1 MKAIFLYT
9 ELADYTYQC
18 FRRHL
23 ELHPDDE
30 IHVIHY
36 PINAEAPFT
45 FEPAPNLHLY
55 LKNSFETAD
64 IWELFKSVNPDV
76 VLCSGWNDG
85 FYNKFVKNASK
96 SVPVFLCFDN
106 VFRYTLK
113 QIVSLPMARVMFKG
127 VYSGVWVPGSKQA
140 DFARLMGFKRNQIFT
155 GFYST
160 DNHYFS
166 KLYNENVIAKSKS
179 FPKRFLCV
187 ARYIP
192 QKGLPLLWKAFSELK
207 KETGTE
213 WELWCAG
220 TGEGFEERIEHEGI
234 RHLGFVQPKD
244 FSSVVSQCGVFVL
257 PSLFEPWGV
266 VVNEFAAA
274 GFPLLLSDKVGSGS
288 LYLKTGENGWLFQ
301 SGNVKEL
308 KQKMQEIIETA
319 EQKLIEMG
327 NESSK
332 MGAVNS
338 ADNWSATLV
347 TLSQIKN

>member
-1 MKAIFLYT
+1 MKAIILYT
-9 ELADYTYQC
+9 ELADYAYQC

-23 ELHPDDE
+23 ELNPNDE
-30 IHVIHY
+30 LHVIHY
-36 PINAEAPFT
+36 PVNPEAPFS
-45 FEPAPNLHLY
+45 FKPRQNLHLY
-55 LKNSFETAD
+55 LKPHFETAD
-64 IWELFKSVNPDV
+64 IWDLFELVKPDV
-76 VLCSGWNDG
+76 VVCSGWNDG
-85 FYNKFVKNASK
+85 FYNKFVKNAK
-96 SVPVFLCFDN
+96 NRVPVVLGFDN
-106 VFRYTLK
+106 TFRYTIK
-113 QIVSLPMARVMFKG
+113 QFFGLALARVIFKY
-127 VYSGVWVPGSKQA
+127 VYSGVWVPGESQA
-140 DFARLMGFKRNQIFT
+140 KFARLMGFKNEQIFT
-155 GFYST
+155 GYYST

-166 KLYNENVIAKSKS
+166 KLYHENIEAKSKS

-192 QKGLPLLWKAFSELK
+192 QKGLPLLWKAFAELK
-207 KETGTE
+207 KETGTD

-220 TGEGFEERIEHEGI
+220 TGEGFDERIEHEGI
-234 RHLGFVQPKD
+234 KHLGFVQPKD
-244 FSSVVSQCGVFVL
+244 FGSVVSQCGVFVL

-327 NESSK
+327 NESSR
-332 MGAVNS
+332 MGAANS

-347 TLSQIKN
+347 RLSQLKK